1 MRKSVHLLNM
11 NFINQ
16 LYKKFLERPKLILVT
31 LILIFS
37 FSVYNAKNFQLD
49 ASADSLLLENDPDL
63 NYLRSVNE
71 RYSSEEFFVIT
82 YSPKKKINEESLKE
96 LKKFVDEI
104 NNIKWVSK
112 SISVLNAPL
121 FESSDLPLI
130 EKIKNIQYIVTPGIE
145 INRALNELKNSPVY
159 KKLIINEDATT
170 FGIVVYIKDNK
181 EYLSALK
188 TNKNFLDKQQNNK
201 LSEKDLKD
209 FEAHNKILEKLKKE
223 HNKNLE
229 LYNIEIRSHISKYKN
244 IADINLSGIPMIADD
259 LISFVKKD
267 ITVFGSGVFIFII
280 ITLWFIFR
288 DIRWVVFPLLSC
300 FLSIAIMVGMLG
312 YLNWKV
318 TVISS
323 NFISLMLILT
333 MEINI
338 HYVERYKQL
347 QAEFP
352 KKKENYLAYLTT
364 TKIFTPILYAV
375 LTTAL
380 AFLSFIFCDI
390 KPVIDFGWMMTLGLF
405 ISLFVSMIL
414 LPYLIIK
421 FKPKA
426 TPIHESKDS
435 KLAEIFATIALNQ
448 KLLVLAFSSI
458 ILILSIYGMTRLKV
472 ENSFINY
479 FDKKTEIYQGMKLID
494 EKLGGT
500 TPLEIILKFKDSDT
514 KNNKND
520 DDFFQGSDSNEYKDS
535 YWFTNFRVNNI
546 VNVHQYLETLPEIG
560 KVLSFYS
567 VLQLGE
573 KINDNKKLGPL
584 EMAIL
589 YSKLPE
595 DIKRSIVTPYVSIEN
610 NEARISLRIID
621 SNPNLNRKE
630 LLIKIQKDLE
640 EKLKLNKD
648 EFKIT
653 GILVIFN
660 NLLQSLFDS
669 QIKTLGITFAGIFI
683 LLLILFKSLSWSIV
697 AAIPNFTA
705 ALFILGSL
713 GLFNIP
719 LDMMTITIA
728 SITVGIAID
737 NSIHYI
743 YRFRE
748 EFKINKNYKKTI
760 EICHKS
766 VGKAIVNASLT
777 IVFGFSILI
786 FSNFIPSIYFG
797 IFTGLAMLTAM
808 TLVLTL
814 MPQLIAII
822 KPFKNG

>member
-1 MRKSVHLLNM
+1 M

-16 LYKKFLERPKLILVT
+16 LYKKFLERPKLILIS

-37 FSVYNAKNFQLD
+37 FSIYNAKNFQLD

-63 NYLRSVNE
+63 NYLRSINE

-96 LKKFVDEI
+96 LRKFVDEI

-188 TNKNFLDKQQNNK
+188 TNKIFLDKQQNSK
-201 LSEKDLKD
+201 LSEKDLKE
-209 FEAHNKILEKLKKE
+209 FESQNKILEKLKKE

-229 LYNIEIRSHISKYKN
+229 FYNIEIRSHISKYKN

-259 LISFVKKD
+259 LITFVKKD

-380 AFLSFIFCDI
+380 AFLSLIFCDI

-426 TPIHESKDS
+426 TPIHQSKDS
-435 KLAEIFATIALNQ
+435 KIAEIFASIAINQ
-448 KLLVLAFSSI
+448 RVLVLAFSTI

-500 TPLEIILKFKDSDT
+500 TPLEIILKFKDTDS
-514 KNNKND
+514 KNNKSD

-589 YSKLPE
+589 YSKLPD
-595 DIKRSIVTPYVSIEN
+595 DIKKSIVTPYVSIEN

-640 EKLKLNKD
+640 EKLNLNKD

-728 SITVGIAID
+728 SISVGIAID

-777 IVFGFSILI
+777 IVFGFSILM

>member
-1 MRKSVHLLNM
+1 M

-16 LYKKFLERPKLILVT
+16 LYKKFLERPKLILIT
-31 LILIFS
+31 LILLFS
-37 FSVYNAKNFQLD
+37 FSIYNAKNFQLD

-71 RYSSEEFFVIT
+71 RYLSEDFFVIT

-112 SISVLNAPL
+112 TISVLNAPL
-121 FESSDLPLI
+121 FESSDQPLI
-130 EKIKNIQYIVTPGIE
+130 EKINNIQYIVTPGIE

-159 KKLIINEDATT
+159 KRLIINDDATT

-181 EYLSALK
+181 KYLSALK
-188 TNKNFLDKQQNNK
+188 TNKDFLDKQQNNK
-201 LSEKDLKD
+201 LSEKDLKE
-209 FEAHNKILEKLKKE
+209 FENHKEILEKLKKE

-229 LYNIEIRSHISKYKN
+229 IYNIEIRSQISKYKN

-267 ITVFGSGVFIFII
+267 ITVFGSGVFIFIL

-288 DIRWVVFPLLSC
+288 DVRWVIFPLLSC

-347 QAEFP
+347 QTEFP
-352 KKKENYLAYLTT
+352 KKKENYLTYLTT

-375 LTTAL
+375 LTTVL

-426 TPIHESKDS
+426 TPMHESKDS
-435 KLAEIFATIALNQ
+435 KLAKLFAIIALNHRF
-448 KLLVLAFSSI
+448 LVLAFSTI

-500 TPLEIILKFKDSDT
+500 TPLEIILKFKDLDN
-514 KNNKND
+514 KNTKND

-546 VNVHQYLETLPEIG
+546 VNVHKYLESLPEIG

-595 DIKRSIVTPYVSIEN
+595 DIKKSIVTPYVSIEN

-640 EKLKLNKD
+640 EKLKLKKD

-653 GILVIFN
+653 GVLVIFN

-669 QIKTLGITFAGIFI
+669 QIKTLGITFGGIFI

-713 GLFNIP
+713 GLFNVP

-760 EICHKS
+760 EICHRS

-786 FSNFIPSIYFG
+786 LSNFIPSIYFG

>member
-1 MRKSVHLLNM
+1 M

-16 LYKKFLERPKLILVT
+16 LYKKFLERPKLILIT
-31 LILIFS
+31 LILLFS
-37 FSVYNAKNFQLD
+37 FSIYNAKNFQLD

-71 RYSSEEFFVIT
+71 RYLSEDFFVIT

-112 SISVLNAPL
+112 TISVLNAPL
-121 FESSDLPLI
+121 FESSDQPLI
-130 EKIKNIQYIVTPGIE
+130 EKINNIQYIVTPGIE

-159 KKLIINEDATT
+159 KRLIINDDATT

-181 EYLSALK
+181 KYLSALK
-188 TNKNFLDKQQNNK
+188 TNKDFLDKQQINK
-201 LSEKDLKD
+201 LSEKDLKE
-209 FEAHNKILEKLKKE
+209 FENHKEVLEKLKKE

-229 LYNIEIRSHISKYKN
+229 IYNIEIRSQISKYKN

-267 ITVFGSGVFIFII
+267 ITVFGSGVFIFIL

-288 DIRWVVFPLLSC
+288 DVRWVIFPLLSC

-347 QAEFP
+347 QTEFP
-352 KKKENYLAYLTT
+352 KKKENYLTYLTT

-375 LTTAL
+375 LTTVL

-426 TPIHESKDS
+426 TPMHESKDS
-435 KLAEIFATIALNQ
+435 KLAKLFAIIALNHRF
-448 KLLVLAFSSI
+448 LVLAFSTI

-500 TPLEIILKFKDSDT
+500 TPLEIILKFKDLDN
-514 KNNKND
+514 KNTKND

-546 VNVHQYLETLPEIG
+546 VNVHKYLESLPEIG

-595 DIKRSIVTPYVSIEN
+595 DIKKSIVTPYVSIEN

-640 EKLKLNKD
+640 EKLKLKKD

-653 GILVIFN
+653 GVLVIFN

-669 QIKTLGITFAGIFI
+669 QIKTLGITFGGIFI

-713 GLFNIP
+713 GLFNVP

-760 EICHKS
+760 EICHRS

-786 FSNFIPSIYFG
+786 LSNFIPSIYFG

>member
-1 MRKSVHLLNM
+1 M

-16 LYKKFLERPKLILVT
+16 LYKKFLERPKLILIA

-96 LKKFVDEI
+96 LRKFVDEI

-188 TNKNFLDKQQNNK
+188 ANKIFLDKQQNSK
-201 LSEKDLKD
+201 LSEKDLKE
-209 FEAHNKILEKLKKE
+209 FESQNKILEKLKKE

-229 LYNIEIRSHISKYKN
+229 FYNIEIRSHISKYKN

-288 DIRWVVFPLLSC
+288 DIRWVIFPLLSC
-300 FLSIAIMVGMLG
+300 LLSIAIMVGMLG

-323 NFISLMLILT
+323 NFISIMLILT

-352 KKKENYLAYLTT
+352 KKKENYLTYLTT

-435 KLAEIFATIALNQ
+435 KLAEIFASIALNQ
-448 KLLVLAFSSI
+448 RLLVLTFSTI
-458 ILILSIYGMTRLKV
+458 ILILSIYGLTRLKV

-500 TPLEIILKFKDSDT
+500 TPLEIILKFKDSDS
-514 KNNKND
+514 KSNKND

-589 YSKLPE
+589 YSKLPD
-595 DIKRSIVTPYVSIEN
+595 DIKKSIVTPYVSIEN

-748 EFKINKNYKKTI
+748 EYKLNKNYKKTI

>member
-1 MRKSVHLLNM
+1 M

-16 LYKKFLERPKLILVT
+16 LYKKFLERPKLILIT
-31 LILIFS
+31 LILILS

-229 LYNIEIRSHISKYKN
+229 FYNIEIRSHISKYKN

-300 FLSIAIMVGMLG
+300 LLSIAIMVGMLG

-435 KLAEIFATIALNQ
+435 KLAQIFASIALNQ
-448 KLLVLAFSSI
+448 RLLVLTLSTI

-500 TPLEIILKFKDSDT
+500 TPLEIILKFKDSDS
-514 KNNKND
+514 KSNKND

-546 VNVHQYLETLPEIG
+546 VNVHQFLETLPEIG

-589 YSKLPE
+589 YSKLPD
-595 DIKRSIVTPYVSIEN
+595 DIKKSIVTPYVSIEN

-748 EFKINKNYKKTI
+748 EYKLNKNYKKTI

>member
-1 MRKSVHLLNM
+1 M

-16 LYKKFLERPKLILVT
+16 LYKKFLERPKLILIT
-31 LILIFS
+31 LILILS

-82 YSPKKKINEESLKE
+82 YSPKKNINEESLKE

-229 LYNIEIRSHISKYKN
+229 FYNIEIRSHISKYKN

-300 FLSIAIMVGMLG
+300 LLSIAIMVGMLG

-435 KLAEIFATIALNQ
+435 KLAQIFASIALNQ
-448 KLLVLAFSSI
+448 RLLVLTLSTI

-500 TPLEIILKFKDSDT
+500 TPLEIILKFKDSDS
-514 KNNKND
+514 KSNKND

-589 YSKLPE
+589 YSKLPD
-595 DIKRSIVTPYVSIEN
+595 DIKKSIVTPYVSIEN

-640 EKLKLNKD
+640 EKLNLNKD

-728 SITVGIAID
+728 SISVGIAID

-777 IVFGFSILI
+777 IVFGFSILM

>member
-1 MRKSVHLLNM
+1 M

-16 LYKKFLERPKLILVT
+16 LYKKFLERPKLILIT
-31 LILIFS
+31 LILLFS
-37 FSVYNAKNFQLD
+37 FSIYNAKNFQLD

-71 RYSSEEFFVIT
+71 RYLSEDFFVIT

-112 SISVLNAPL
+112 TISVLNAPL
-121 FESSDLPLI
+121 FESSDQPLI
-130 EKIKNIQYIVTPGIE
+130 EKINNIQYIVTPGIE

-159 KKLIINEDATT
+159 KRLIINDDATT

-181 EYLSALK
+181 KYLSALK
-188 TNKNFLDKQQNNK
+188 TNKDFLDKQQINK
-201 LSEKDLKD
+201 LSEKDLKE
-209 FEAHNKILEKLKKE
+209 FENHKEILEKLKKE

-229 LYNIEIRSHISKYKN
+229 IYNIEIRSQISKYKN

-267 ITVFGSGVFIFII
+267 ITVFGSGVFIFIL

-288 DIRWVVFPLLSC
+288 DIRWVIFPLLSC

-347 QAEFP
+347 QTEFP
-352 KKKENYLAYLTT
+352 KKKENYLTYLTT

-375 LTTAL
+375 LTTVL

-426 TPIHESKDS
+426 TPMHESKDS
-435 KLAEIFATIALNQ
+435 KLAKIFASIALNHRF
-448 KLLVLAFSSI
+448 LVLAFSTI

-500 TPLEIILKFKDSDT
+500 TPLEIILKFKDLDN
-514 KNNKND
+514 KNTKND

-546 VNVHQYLETLPEIG
+546 VNVHKYLESLPEIG

-595 DIKRSIVTPYVSIEN
+595 DIKKSIVTPYVSIEN

-640 EKLKLNKD
+640 EKLKLKKD

-653 GILVIFN
+653 GVLVIFN

-669 QIKTLGITFAGIFI
+669 QIKTLGITFGGIFI

-713 GLFNIP
+713 GLFNVP

-760 EICHKS
+760 EICHRS

-786 FSNFIPSIYFG
+786 LSNFIPSIYFG

>member
-1 MRKSVHLLNM
+1 M

-16 LYKKFLERPKLILVT
+16 LYKKFLERPKLILVA
-31 LILIFS
+31 LIIIFS

-71 RYSSEEFFVIT
+71 RYSSEDFFVIT
-82 YSPKKKINEESLKE
+82 YSPKKKINEESLNE
-96 LKKFVDEI
+96 LKKFVNEI

-159 KKLIINEDATT
+159 KKLIINEEATT

-229 LYNIEIRSHISKYKN
+229 FYNIEIRSHISKYKN

-259 LISFVKKD
+259 LISFIKKD

-288 DIRWVVFPLLSC
+288 DIRWVIFPLLSC
-300 FLSIAIMVGMLG
+300 LLSIAIMVGMLG

-323 NFISLMLILT
+323 NFISIMLILT

-352 KKKENYLAYLTT
+352 KKKENYLTYLTT

-380 AFLSFIFCDI
+380 AFLSLIFCDI

-426 TPIHESKDS
+426 TPIHESKES
-435 KLAEIFATIALNQ
+435 KLAEIFCYIGLNQ
-448 KLLVLAFSSI
+448 RFFVLAFSSI
-458 ILILSIYGMTRLKV
+458 ILILSIYGLTRLKV

-500 TPLEIILKFKDSDT
+500 TPLEIILKFKDSDS
-514 KNNKND
+514 KNNKSD

-589 YSKLPE
+589 YSKLPD
-595 DIKRSIVTPYVSIEN
+595 DIKKSIVTPYVSIEN

-748 EFKINKNYKKTI
+748 EYKLNKNYKKTI

>member
-1 MRKSVHLLNM
+1 M

-288 DIRWVVFPLLSC
+288 DIRWVIFPLLSC

-435 KLAEIFATIALNQ
+435 KLAEIFASIALNQ

-500 TPLEIILKFKDSDT
+500 TPLEIILKFKDSDS

>member
-1 MRKSVHLLNM
+1 M

-71 RYSSEEFFVIT
+71 RYSSEDFFVIT
-82 YSPKKKINEESLKE
+82 YSPKKKVNAESLKE

-145 INRALNELKNSPVY
+145 INRALDELKNSPVY

-188 TNKNFLDKQQNNK
+188 TNKYFLDKQQNNK

-229 LYNIEIRSHISKYKN
+229 FYNIEIRSHISKYKN

-352 KKKENYLAYLTT
+352 KKKENYLTYLTT

-435 KLAEIFATIALNQ
+435 KLAEIFASIALNQ
-448 KLLVLAFSSI
+448 RLLVLTLSTI
-458 ILILSIYGMTRLKV
+458 ILILSIYGLTRLKV

-500 TPLEIILKFKDSDT
+500 TPLEIILKFKDSDS
-514 KNNKND
+514 KSNKSD

-546 VNVHQYLETLPEIG
+546 VNVHQYLESLPEIG

-567 VLQLGE
+567 ILQLGE

-589 YSKLPE
+589 YSKLPD
-595 DIKRSIVTPYVSIEN
+595 DIKKSIVTPYVSIEN

-713 GLFNIP
+713 GLFDIP

>member
-1 MRKSVHLLNM
+1 M

-16 LYKKFLERPKLILVT
+16 LYKKFLERPKLILVA
-31 LILIFS
+31 LIIIFS

-71 RYSSEEFFVIT
+71 RYSSEDFFVIT
-82 YSPKKKINEESLKE
+82 YSPKKKINEESLNE
-96 LKKFVDEI
+96 LKKFVNEI

-159 KKLIINEDATT
+159 KKLIINEEATT

-229 LYNIEIRSHISKYKN
+229 FYNIEIRSHISKYKN

-259 LISFVKKD
+259 LISFIKKD

-288 DIRWVVFPLLSC
+288 DIRWVIFPLLSC
-300 FLSIAIMVGMLG
+300 LLSIAIMVGMLG

-323 NFISLMLILT
+323 NFISIMLILT

-352 KKKENYLAYLTT
+352 KKKENYLTYLTT

-380 AFLSFIFCDI
+380 AFLSLIFCDI

-426 TPIHESKDS
+426 TPIHESKES
-435 KLAEIFATIALNQ
+435 KLAQIFCSIGLNQ
-448 KLLVLAFSSI
+448 RFLVLAFSSI
-458 ILILSIYGMTRLKV
+458 ILILSIYGLTKLKV

-500 TPLEIILKFKDSDT
+500 TPLEIILKFKDSDS
-514 KNNKND
+514 KSNKND

-595 DIKRSIVTPYVSIEN
+595 DIKKSIVTPYVSIEN

-748 EFKINKNYKKTI
+748 EYKKNKNYKKTI

>member
-1 MRKSVHLLNM
+1 M

-16 LYKKFLERPKLILVT
+16 LYKKFLERPKLILIT

-96 LKKFVDEI
+96 LRKFVDEI

-188 TNKNFLDKQQNNK
+188 TNKIFLDKQQNSK
-201 LSEKDLKD
+201 LSEKDLKE
-209 FEAHNKILEKLKKE
+209 FESQNKILEKLKKE

-229 LYNIEIRSHISKYKN
+229 FYNIEIRSHISKYKN

-259 LISFVKKD
+259 LITFVKKD

-435 KLAEIFATIALNQ
+435 KLAEIFASIALNQ
-448 KLLVLAFSSI
+448 RLLVLTFSTI
-458 ILILSIYGMTRLKV
+458 ILILSIYGLTRLKV

-479 FDKKTEIYQGMKLID
+479 FDKKTEIYKGMKLID

-500 TPLEIILKFKDSDT
+500 TPLEIILKFKDSDS
-514 KNNKND
+514 KSNKSD

-535 YWFTNFRVNNI
+535 YWFTNFRVNKI

-589 YSKLPE
+589 YSKLPD
-595 DIKRSIVTPYVSIEN
+595 DIKKSIVTPYVSIEN

-640 EKLKLNKD
+640 EKLNLNKD

-728 SITVGIAID
+728 SISVGIAID

-777 IVFGFSILI
+777 IVFGFSILM

>member
-1 MRKSVHLLNM
+1 M

-16 LYKKFLERPKLILVT
+16 LYKKFLERPKLILIT

-63 NYLRSVNE
+63 NYLRSINE

-96 LKKFVDEI
+96 LRKFVDEI

-188 TNKNFLDKQQNNK
+188 TNKIFLDKQQNSK
-201 LSEKDLKD
+201 LSEKDLKE
-209 FEAHNKILEKLKKE
+209 FESQNKILEKLKKE

-229 LYNIEIRSHISKYKN
+229 FYNIEIRSHISKYKN

-259 LISFVKKD
+259 LITFVKKD

-426 TPIHESKDS
+426 TPIHQSKDS
-435 KLAEIFATIALNQ
+435 KIAEIFASIAINQ
-448 KLLVLAFSSI
+448 RGLVLAFSTI

-500 TPLEIILKFKDSDT
+500 TPLEIILKFKDTDS
-514 KNNKND
+514 KNNKSD

-535 YWFTNFRVNNI
+535 YWFTNFRVNKI

-589 YSKLPE
+589 YSKLPD
-595 DIKRSIVTPYVSIEN
+595 DIKKSIVTPYVSIEN

-640 EKLKLNKD
+640 EKLNLNKD

-660 NLLQSLFDS
+660 NLFQSLFDS

-728 SITVGIAID
+728 SISVGIAID

-777 IVFGFSILI
+777 IVFGFSILM

>member
-1 MRKSVHLLNM
+1 M

-16 LYKKFLERPKLILVT
+16 LYKKFLEKPKLILIT
-31 LILIFS
+31 LILLFS
-37 FSVYNAKNFQLD
+37 FSIYNAKNFQLD

-82 YSPKKKINEESLKE
+82 YTPKKKIDAESLRE

-121 FESSDLPLI
+121 FESSDQPLI

-159 KKLIINEDATT
+159 KRLIINDDAST

-209 FEAHNKILEKLKKE
+209 FDSHKEILEKLKKE

-267 ITVFGSGVFIFII
+267 ITVFGSGVFIFIL

-288 DIRWVVFPLLSC
+288 DVRWVIFPLLSC

-352 KKKENYLAYLTT
+352 KKKESYLAYLTT

-405 ISLFVSMIL
+405 ISLFISMIL

-435 KLAEIFATIALNQ
+435 KLAEIFASIAINQ
-448 KLLVLAFSSI
+448 KFLVLAFSTV

-500 TPLEIILKFKDSDT
+500 TPLEIILKFKDSEN
-514 KNNKND
+514 KNSKND

-546 VNVHQYLETLPEIG
+546 VNVHKYLESLPEIG

-567 VLQLGE
+567 ILQLGE

-589 YSKLPE
+589 YSKLPD
-595 DIKRSIVTPYVSIEN
+595 DIKKSIVTPYVSIEN
-610 NEARISLRIID
+610 NEARVSLRIID

-640 EKLKLNKD
+640 EKLNLKKE

-748 EFKINKNYKKTI
+748 EFKLNKNYKKTVQ
-760 EICHKS
+760 ICHRT

-786 FSNFIPSIYFG
+786 LSNFIPSIYFG

-808 TLVLTL
+808 TL
-814 MPQLIAII
+814 
-822 KPFKNG
+822 

>member
-1 MRKSVHLLNM
+1 M

-16 LYKKFLERPKLILVT
+16 LYKKFLERPKLILIT

-82 YSPKKKINEESLKE
+82 YSPKKKVNAESLKE

-145 INRALNELKNSPVY
+145 INRALDELKNSPVY

-229 LYNIEIRSHISKYKN
+229 FYNIEIRSHISKYKN

-288 DIRWVVFPLLSC
+288 DIRWVIFPLLSC

-352 KKKENYLAYLTT
+352 NKKENYLTYLTT

-435 KLAEIFATIALNQ
+435 KLAEIFASIALNQ
-448 KLLVLAFSSI
+448 RLLVLTFSTI
-458 ILILSIYGMTRLKV
+458 ILILSIYGLTRLKV

-500 TPLEIILKFKDSDT
+500 TPLEIILKFKDSDS
-514 KNNKND
+514 KSNKSD

-589 YSKLPE
+589 YSKLPD
-595 DIKRSIVTPYVSIEN
+595 DIKKSIVTPYVSIEN

-748 EFKINKNYKKTI
+748 EYKLNKNYKKTI

>member
-1 MRKSVHLLNM
+1 M

-16 LYKKFLERPKLILVT
+16 LYKKFLERPKLILIT

-63 NYLRSVNE
+63 NYLRSINE

-96 LKKFVDEI
+96 LRKFVDEI

-188 TNKNFLDKQQNNK
+188 TNKIFLDKQQNSK
-201 LSEKDLKD
+201 LSEKDLKE
-209 FEAHNKILEKLKKE
+209 FESQNKILEKLKKE

-229 LYNIEIRSHISKYKN
+229 FYNIEIRSHISKYKN

-259 LISFVKKD
+259 LITFVKKD

-288 DIRWVVFPLLSC
+288 DIRWVIFPLLSC
-300 FLSIAIMVGMLG
+300 LLSIAIMVGMLG

-426 TPIHESKDS
+426 TPIHQSKDS
-435 KLAEIFATIALNQ
+435 KIAEIFASIAINQ
-448 KLLVLAFSSI
+448 RGLVLAFSTI

-500 TPLEIILKFKDSDT
+500 TPLEIILKFKDTDS
-514 KNNKND
+514 KNNKSD

-535 YWFTNFRVNNI
+535 YWFTNFRVNKI

-589 YSKLPE
+589 YSKLPD
-595 DIKRSIVTPYVSIEN
+595 DIKKSIVTPYVSIEN

-640 EKLKLNKD
+640 EKLNLNKD

-728 SITVGIAID
+728 SISVGIAID

-777 IVFGFSILI
+777 IVFGFSILM

>member
-1 MRKSVHLLNM
+1 
-11 NFINQ
+11 
-16 LYKKFLERPKLILVT
+16 
-31 LILIFS
+31 
-37 FSVYNAKNFQLD
+37 
-49 ASADSLLLENDPDL
+49 
-63 NYLRSVNE
+63 
-71 RYSSEEFFVIT
+71 
-82 YSPKKKINEESLKE
+82 
-96 LKKFVDEI
+96 
-104 NNIKWVSK
+104 
-112 SISVLNAPL
+112 
-121 FESSDLPLI
+121 
-130 EKIKNIQYIVTPGIE
+130 
-145 INRALNELKNSPVY
+145 
-159 KKLIINEDATT
+159 
-170 FGIVVYIKDNK
+170 
-181 EYLSALK
+181 
-188 TNKNFLDKQQNNK
+188 
-201 LSEKDLKD
+201 
-209 FEAHNKILEKLKKE
+209 
-223 HNKNLE
+223 
-229 LYNIEIRSHISKYKN
+229 
-244 IADINLSGIPMIADD
+244 
-259 LISFVKKD
+259 
-267 ITVFGSGVFIFII
+267 
-280 ITLWFIFR
+280 
-288 DIRWVVFPLLSC
+288 
-300 FLSIAIMVGMLG
+300 MVGMLG

-352 KKKENYLAYLTT
+352 KKKENFLTYLTT
-364 TKIFTPILYAV
+364 TKILTPILYAV

-390 KPVIDFGWMMTLGLF
+390 KPVIDFGLMMTLGLF

-426 TPIHESKDS
+426 SPVHKSKESKIA
-435 KLAEIFATIALNQ
+435 KFFETIAINQ
-448 KLLVLAFSSI
+448 KFLVLTFSSI
-458 ILILSIYGMTRLKV
+458 IFILSIYGMTRLKV

-479 FDKKTEIYQGMKLID
+479 FDKNTEIYKGMKLID

-500 TPLEIILKFKDSDT
+500 TPLDIILKFKESESKST
-514 KNNKND
+514 FAD
-520 DDFFQGSDSNEYKDS
+520 DEFFQGSSSDEYKDS
-535 YWFTNFRVNNI
+535 YWFTNFRINNI
-546 VNVHQYLETLPEIG
+546 VNVHKYLETLPEIG

-573 KINDNKKLGPL
+573 KLNDNKKLGPL

-589 YSKLPE
+589 HSKLPE
-595 DIKRSIVTPYVSIEN
+595 DIKKNIITPYISIDD

-621 SNPNLNRKE
+621 SNPELNRKE

-640 EKLKLNKD
+640 EKLQLKKE

-669 QIKTLGITFAGIFI
+669 QIKTLGITFAGIFL
-683 LLLILFKSLSWSIV
+683 LLLILFKSFWWSVV

-728 SITVGIAID
+728 SISVGIAID

-748 EFKINKNYKKTI
+748 EFKINKNYNRTI
-760 EICHKS
+760 QICHRT

-786 FSNFIPSIYFG
+786 LSNFIPSIYFG

-814 MPQLIAII
+814 MPQLILII

>member
-1 MRKSVHLLNM
+1 M

-16 LYKKFLERPKLILVT
+16 LYKKFLERPKLILIA

-96 LKKFVDEI
+96 LRKFVDEI

-188 TNKNFLDKQQNNK
+188 TNKIFLDKQQNSK
-201 LSEKDLKD
+201 LSEKDLKE
-209 FEAHNKILEKLKKE
+209 FESQNKILEKLKKE

-229 LYNIEIRSHISKYKN
+229 FYNIEIRSHISKYKN

-259 LISFVKKD
+259 LITFVKKD

-426 TPIHESKDS
+426 TPIHQSKDS
-435 KLAEIFATIALNQ
+435 KIAEIFASIAINQ
-448 KLLVLAFSSI
+448 RVLVLAFSTI

-500 TPLEIILKFKDSDT
+500 TPLEIILKFKDTDS
-514 KNNKND
+514 KNNKSD

-589 YSKLPE
+589 YSKLPD
-595 DIKRSIVTPYVSIEN
+595 DIKKSIVTPYVSIEN

-640 EKLKLNKD
+640 EKLNLNKD

-728 SITVGIAID
+728 SISVGIAID

>member
-1 MRKSVHLLNM
+1 M

-71 RYSSEEFFVIT
+71 RYSSEDFFVIT
-82 YSPKKKINEESLKE
+82 YSPKKKINEESLNE
-96 LKKFVDEI
+96 LKKFVNEI

-159 KKLIINEDATT
+159 KKLIINEEATT

-229 LYNIEIRSHISKYKN
+229 FYNIEIRSHISKYKN

-259 LISFVKKD
+259 LISFIKKD

-288 DIRWVVFPLLSC
+288 DIRWVIFPLLSC
-300 FLSIAIMVGMLG
+300 LLSIAIMVGMLG

-323 NFISLMLILT
+323 NFISIMLILT

-352 KKKENYLAYLTT
+352 KKKENYLTYLTT

-380 AFLSFIFCDI
+380 AFLSLIFCDI

-426 TPIHESKDS
+426 SPIHQSKDS
-435 KLAEIFATIALNQ
+435 KIAEIFASIAINQ
-448 KLLVLAFSSI
+448 RVLVLAFSTI

-500 TPLEIILKFKDSDT
+500 TPLEIILKFKDTDS
-514 KNNKND
+514 KNNKSD

-535 YWFTNFRVNNI
+535 YWFTNFRVNKI

-589 YSKLPE
+589 YSKLPD
-595 DIKRSIVTPYVSIEN
+595 DIKKSIVTPYVSIEN

-640 EKLKLNKD
+640 EKLNLNKD

-728 SITVGIAID
+728 SISVGIAID

-777 IVFGFSILI
+777 IVFGFSILM

>member
-1 MRKSVHLLNM
+1 M

-16 LYKKFLERPKLILVT
+16 LYKKFLERPKLILIA

-96 LKKFVDEI
+96 LRKFVDEI

-188 TNKNFLDKQQNNK
+188 TNKIFLDKQQNSK
-201 LSEKDLKD
+201 LSEKDFKE
-209 FEAHNKILEKLKKE
+209 FETQNKILEKLKKE

-229 LYNIEIRSHISKYKN
+229 FYNIEIRSHISKYKN

-259 LISFVKKD
+259 LITFVKKD

-426 TPIHESKDS
+426 TPIHQSKDS
-435 KLAEIFATIALNQ
+435 KIAKIFASIAINQ
-448 KLLVLAFSSI
+448 RVLILAFSTI

-500 TPLEIILKFKDSDT
+500 TPLEIILKFKDTDS
-514 KNNKND
+514 KNNKSD

-589 YSKLPE
+589 YSKLPD

-640 EKLKLNKD
+640 EKLNLNKD

-777 IVFGFSILI
+777 IVFGFSILM

-797 IFTGLAMLTAM
+797 VFTGLAMLTAM

>member
-1 MRKSVHLLNM
+1 M

-16 LYKKFLERPKLILVT
+16 IYKKLLEKPKFILFLIVLV
-31 LILIFS
+31 FS

-71 RYSSEEFFVIT
+71 RYSSEDFFVIT
-82 YSPKKKINEESLKE
+82 YSPKKKINNETIQE
-96 LKKFVDEI
+96 LKKFVNEI
-104 NNIKWVSK
+104 DNIQWVSK
-112 SISVLNAPL
+112 TISILNAPL
-121 FESSDLPLI
+121 FESSDQPLI
-130 EKIKNIQYIVTPGIE
+130 EKINNIQYITTPGIE
-145 INRALNELKNSPVY
+145 INRALNELRNSPVY
-159 KKLIINEDATT
+159 KRLIINDDATT
-170 FGIVVYIKDNK
+170 FGIVAYIKDNK
-181 EYLSALK
+181 KYLSALEI
-188 TNKNFLDKQQNNK
+188 NKNFLDKQKNKK
-201 LSEKDLKD
+201 LSDKD
-209 FEAHNKILEKLKKE
+209 FKEFEKHKLVLEQLKRE
-223 HNKNLE
+223 QNKNLE
-229 LYNIEIRSHISKYKN
+229 LYNIEIRSHILKYKN

-267 ITVFGSGVFIFII
+267 ITVFGSGVFVFII

-288 DIRWVVFPLLSC
+288 DIRWVIFPLLSC
-300 FLSIAIMVGMLG
+300 FLSISIMVGMLG

-347 QAEFP
+347 QAELP
-352 KKKENYLAYLTT
+352 KKKENFLTYLTT
-364 TKIFTPILYAV
+364 TKILTPILYAV

-390 KPVIDFGWMMTLGLF
+390 KPVIDFGLMMTLGLF

-426 TPIHESKDS
+426 SPVHKSKESKIA
-435 KLAEIFATIALNQ
+435 KFFETIAINQ
-448 KLLVLAFSSI
+448 KFLVLTFSSI
-458 ILILSIYGMTRLKV
+458 IFILSIYGMTRLKV

-479 FDKKTEIYQGMKLID
+479 FDKNTEIYKGMKLID

-500 TPLEIILKFKDSDT
+500 TPLDIILKFKESESKST
-514 KNNKND
+514 FAD
-520 DDFFQGSDSNEYKDS
+520 DEFFQGSSSDEYKDS
-535 YWFTNFRVNNI
+535 YWFTNFRINNI
-546 VNVHQYLETLPEIG
+546 VNVHKYLETLPEIG

-573 KINDNKKLGPL
+573 KLNDNKKLGPL

-589 YSKLPE
+589 HSKLPE
-595 DIKRSIVTPYVSIEN
+595 DIKKNIITPYISIDD

-621 SNPNLNRKE
+621 SNPELNRKE

-640 EKLKLNKD
+640 EKLQLKKE

-669 QIKTLGITFAGIFI
+669 QIKTLGITFAGIFL
-683 LLLILFKSLSWSIV
+683 LLLILFKSFWWSVV
-697 AAIPNFTA
+697 AAIPNFTS

-728 SITVGIAID
+728 SISVGIAID

-748 EFKINKNYKKTI
+748 EFKINKNYNRTI
-760 EICHKS
+760 QICHRT

-786 FSNFIPSIYFG
+786 LSNFIPSIYFG

-814 MPQLIAII
+814 MPQLILII

>member
-1 MRKSVHLLNM
+1 M

-16 LYKKFLERPKLILVT
+16 LYKKFLERPKLILIT

-112 SISVLNAPL
+112 TISVLNAPL
-121 FESSDLPLI
+121 FESSDQPLI

-159 KKLIINEDATT
+159 KRLIINDDATT

-181 EYLSALK
+181 KYLSALK
-188 TNKNFLDKQQNNK
+188 TNKDFLDKQQNNK
-201 LSEKDLKD
+201 LSEKDLND
-209 FEAHNKILEKLKKE
+209 FETHKEILEKLKKE

-267 ITVFGSGVFIFII
+267 ITVFGSGVFIFIL

-288 DIRWVVFPLLSC
+288 DIRWVIFPLLSC
-300 FLSIAIMVGMLG
+300 FLSIVIMVGMLG

-352 KKKENYLAYLTT
+352 KKKENYLTYLTT

-375 LTTAL
+375 LTTVL

-435 KLAEIFATIALNQ
+435 KIAEVFASIALNHRF
-448 KLLVLAFSSI
+448 LVMAFSTI
-458 ILILSIYGMTRLKV
+458 VLILSIYGMTRLKV

-500 TPLEIILKFKDSDT
+500 TPLEIILKFKDSDKKST
-514 KNNKND
+514 KND

-546 VNVHQYLETLPEIG
+546 VNVHKYLESLPEIG

-589 YSKLPE
+589 YSKLPD
-595 DIKRSIVTPYVSIEN
+595 DIKKTIVTPYVSIEN

-640 EKLKLNKD
+640 EKLKLKKD

-713 GLFNIP
+713 GLFNVP

-760 EICHKS
+760 EICHRS

-786 FSNFIPSIYFG
+786 LSNFIPSIYFG

>member
-1 MRKSVHLLNM
+1 M

-16 LYKKFLERPKLILVT
+16 LYKKFLERPKLILIS

-37 FSVYNAKNFQLD
+37 FSIYNAKNFQLD

-63 NYLRSVNE
+63 NYLRSINE

-96 LKKFVDEI
+96 LRKFVDEI

-188 TNKNFLDKQQNNK
+188 TNKIFLDKQQNSK
-201 LSEKDLKD
+201 LSEKDLKE
-209 FEAHNKILEKLKKE
+209 FESQNKILEKLKKE

-229 LYNIEIRSHISKYKN
+229 FYNIEIRSHISKYKN

-259 LISFVKKD
+259 LITFVKKD

-426 TPIHESKDS
+426 TPIHQSKDS
-435 KLAEIFATIALNQ
+435 KIAEIFASIAINQ
-448 KLLVLAFSSI
+448 RGLVLAFSTI

-500 TPLEIILKFKDSDT
+500 TPLEIILKFKDTDS
-514 KNNKND
+514 KNNKSD

-535 YWFTNFRVNNI
+535 YWFTNFRVNKI

-589 YSKLPE
+589 YSKLPD
-595 DIKRSIVTPYVSIEN
+595 DIKKSIVTPYVSIEN

-640 EKLKLNKD
+640 EKLNLNKD

-728 SITVGIAID
+728 SISVGIAID

-760 EICHKS
+760 EICHRS

-777 IVFGFSILI
+777 IVFGFSILM

>member
-1 MRKSVHLLNM
+1 M

-71 RYSSEEFFVIT
+71 RYSSEDFFVIT
-82 YSPKKKINEESLKE
+82 YSPKKKINEESLNE

-159 KKLIINEDATT
+159 KKLIINEDGTT

-209 FEAHNKILEKLKKE
+209 FEAHNKVLEKLKKE

-229 LYNIEIRSHISKYKN
+229 SYNIEIRSHISKYKN

-259 LISFVKKD
+259 LISFIKKD

-288 DIRWVVFPLLSC
+288 DIRWVIFPLLSC
-300 FLSIAIMVGMLG
+300 LLSIAIMVGMLG

-323 NFISLMLILT
+323 NFISIMLILT

-352 KKKENYLAYLTT
+352 KKKENYLTYLTT

-380 AFLSFIFCDI
+380 AFLSLIFCDI

-426 TPIHESKDS
+426 KPIHESKNS
-435 KLAEIFATIALNQ
+435 KLAEIFSSIALNQ
-448 KLLVLAFSSI
+448 RFLVLAFSSI
-458 ILILSIYGMTRLKV
+458 ILILSIYGLTRLKV

-500 TPLEIILKFKDSDT
+500 TPLEIILKFKDTDS
-514 KNNKND
+514 KSNKND

-567 VLQLGE
+567 ILQLGE

-589 YSKLPE
+589 YSKLPD
-595 DIKRSIVTPYVSIEN
+595 DIKKSIVTPYVSIEN

-713 GLFNIP
+713 GLFDIP

-766 VGKAIVNASLT
+766 VGKAIVNASIT

>member
-1 MRKSVHLLNM
+1 M

-16 LYKKFLERPKLILVT
+16 LYKKFLEKPKLILVT
-31 LILIFS
+31 LILILSFS
-37 FSVYNAKNFQLD
+37 FYNAKNFQLD

-435 KLAEIFATIALNQ
+435 KLAEIFASIALNQ
-448 KLLVLAFSSI
+448 KLLVLTLSTI

-500 TPLEIILKFKDSDT
+500 TPLEIILKFKDSDS
-514 KNNKND
+514 KSSKND

-589 YSKLPE
+589 YSKLPD
-595 DIKRSIVTPYVSIEN
+595 DIKKSIVTPYVSIEN

-748 EFKINKNYKKTI
+748 EYKLNKNYKKTI

>member
-1 MRKSVHLLNM
+1 M

-16 LYKKFLERPKLILVT
+16 LYKKFLERPKLILIA

-96 LKKFVDEI
+96 LRKFVDEI
-104 NNIKWVSK
+104 DNIKWVSK

-188 TNKNFLDKQQNNK
+188 INKIFLDKQQNSK
-201 LSEKDLKD
+201 LSEKDLKE
-209 FEAHNKILEKLKKE
+209 FESQNKILEKLKKE

-229 LYNIEIRSHISKYKN
+229 FYNIEIRSHISKYKN

-426 TPIHESKDS
+426 SPIHQSKDS
-435 KLAEIFATIALNQ
+435 KIAEIFASIAINQ
-448 KLLVLAFSSI
+448 RVLVLAFSTI

-500 TPLEIILKFKDSDT
+500 TPLEIILKFKDTDS
-514 KNNKND
+514 KNNKSD

-535 YWFTNFRVNNI
+535 YWFTNFRVNKI

-589 YSKLPE
+589 YSKLPD
-595 DIKRSIVTPYVSIEN
+595 DIKKSIVTPYVSIEN

-640 EKLKLNKD
+640 EKLNLNKD

-728 SITVGIAID
+728 SISVGIAID

-777 IVFGFSILI
+777 IVFGFSILM

>member
-1 MRKSVHLLNM
+1 M

-16 LYKKFLERPKLILVT
+16 LYKKFLERPKLILIA

-96 LKKFVDEI
+96 LRKFVDEI

-188 TNKNFLDKQQNNK
+188 TNKIFLDKQQNSK
-201 LSEKDLKD
+201 LSEKDLKE
-209 FEAHNKILEKLKKE
+209 FESQNKILEKLKKE

-229 LYNIEIRSHISKYKN
+229 FYNIEIRSHISKYKN

-288 DIRWVVFPLLSC
+288 DIRWVIFPLLSC
-300 FLSIAIMVGMLG
+300 LLSIAIMVGMLG

-323 NFISLMLILT
+323 NFISIMLILT

-352 KKKENYLAYLTT
+352 KKKENYLTYLTT

-380 AFLSFIFCDI
+380 AFLSLIFCDI

-426 TPIHESKDS
+426 TPIHESKES
-435 KLAEIFATIALNQ
+435 KLAEIFSSIALNQ
-448 KLLVLAFSSI
+448 RFLVLAFSTI
-458 ILILSIYGMTRLKV
+458 ILILSIYGLTKLKV

-500 TPLEIILKFKDSDT
+500 TPLEIILKFKDSDS
-514 KNNKND
+514 KSNKND
-520 DDFFQGSDSNEYKDS
+520 DDFFQDSDSNEYKDS
-535 YWFTNFRVNNI
+535 YWFTNFRVNKI

-589 YSKLPE
+589 YSKLPD
-595 DIKRSIVTPYVSIEN
+595 DIKKSIVTPYVSIEN

-640 EKLKLNKD
+640 EKLNLNKD

-728 SITVGIAID
+728 SISVGIAID

>member
-1 MRKSVHLLNM
+1 M

-188 TNKNFLDKQQNNK
+188 TNKDFLDKQQNNK
-201 LSEKDLKD
+201 LSEKDLKE

-229 LYNIEIRSHISKYKN
+229 FYNIEIRSHISKYKN

-352 KKKENYLAYLTT
+352 KKKENYLTYLTT

-435 KLAEIFATIALNQ
+435 KLAEIFASIALNQ
-448 KLLVLAFSSI
+448 RLLVLTFSTI
-458 ILILSIYGMTRLKV
+458 ILILSIYGLTRLKV

-500 TPLEIILKFKDSDT
+500 TPLEIILKFKDSDS
-514 KNNKND
+514 KSNKSD

-546 VNVHQYLETLPEIG
+546 VNVHQYLESLPEIG

-567 VLQLGE
+567 ILQLGE

-589 YSKLPE
+589 YSKLPD
-595 DIKRSIVTPYVSIEN
+595 DIKKSIVTPYVSIEN

>member
-1 MRKSVHLLNM
+1 M

-159 KKLIINEDATT
+159 KKLIINEDGTT

-229 LYNIEIRSHISKYKN
+229 SYNIEIRSHISKYKN

-259 LISFVKKD
+259 LISFIKKD

-288 DIRWVVFPLLSC
+288 DIRWVIFPLLSC
-300 FLSIAIMVGMLG
+300 LLSIAIMVGMLG

-323 NFISLMLILT
+323 NFISIMLILT

-380 AFLSFIFCDI
+380 AFLSLIFCDI

-435 KLAEIFATIALNQ
+435 KLAEIFSSIALNQ
-448 KLLVLAFSSI
+448 RFLVLALSSI
-458 ILILSIYGMTRLKV
+458 ILILSIYGLTRLKV

-500 TPLEIILKFKDSDT
+500 TPLEIILKFKDSDS
-514 KNNKND
+514 KSNKND

-546 VNVHQYLETLPEIG
+546 VNVHQYLESLPEIG

-567 VLQLGE
+567 ILQLGE

-589 YSKLPE
+589 YSKLPD
-595 DIKRSIVTPYVSIEN
+595 DIKKSIVTPYVSIEN

-713 GLFNIP
+713 GLFDIP

-797 IFTGLAMLTAM
+797 VFTGLAMLTAM

>member
-1 MRKSVHLLNM
+1 M

-16 LYKKFLERPKLILVT
+16 LYKKFLERPKLILIT
-31 LILIFS
+31 LILILS

-121 FESSDLPLI
+121 FESSDQSLI

-159 KKLIINEDATT
+159 KRLIINDDATT

-181 EYLSALK
+181 KYLSALK
-188 TNKNFLDKQQNNK
+188 TNKDFLDKQQNNK
-201 LSEKDLKD
+201 LSEKDLND
-209 FEAHNKILEKLKKE
+209 FETHKEILEKLKKE

-267 ITVFGSGVFIFII
+267 ITVFGSGVFIFIL

-288 DIRWVVFPLLSC
+288 DIRWVIFPLLSC

-352 KKKENYLAYLTT
+352 KKKENYLTYLTT

-375 LTTAL
+375 LTTVL

-435 KLAEIFATIALNQ
+435 KIAEVFASIALNQ
-448 KLLVLAFSSI
+448 RFLVLAFSSV

-500 TPLEIILKFKDSDT
+500 TPLEIILKFKDTDK
-514 KNNKND
+514 KNSKND
-520 DDFFQGSDSNEYKDS
+520 DEFFEGSDSSEYKDS

-546 VNVHQYLETLPEIG
+546 VNVHKYLESLPEIG

-589 YSKLPE
+589 YSKLPD
-595 DIKRSIVTPYVSIEN
+595 DIKKSIVTPYVSIEN

-640 EKLKLNKD
+640 EKLKLKKD

-713 GLFNIP
+713 GLFNVP

-760 EICHKS
+760 EICHRS

-786 FSNFIPSIYFG
+786 LSNFIPSIYFG